1 MKTKQSQTADYAPG
15 LQFATGSVYN
25 DNTTMLND
33 VNSLEIYDQAYYLSQ
48 LLIQWASQH
57 VWSNCTLL

>member
-15 LQFATGSVYN
+15 LQFATGSVYD

-48 LLIQWASQH
+48 LLIQ
-57 VWSNCTLL
+57 